1 MHDRRIEV
9 RSNSKNRPARIERP
23 DWSRSGHERKG
34 GWVRFLFTGRTAQ
47 LWKTGATLG
56 DLTPLSGEV
65 GDASF
70 SGSCHTQL
78 SDSWRLAPPGASGRW
93 SAILTPGSRFL
104 LFTEYIR
111 SPVLQM
117 TAARLT
123 PPFSSR
129 SSLRSQQRRLAPG
142 AALGVHHLLGWNIEA
157 RGTRL
162 EEPGSRPC
170 ATARSPIRRH
180 WHWC

>member
-1 MHDRRIEV
+1 MKEKVDGLGFCLQIEEHSSGKPGPPWRLDPAFRR
-9 RSNSKNRPARIERP
+9 
-23 DWSRSGHERKG
+23 
-34 GWVRFLFTGRTAQ
+34 GWRRVVFGQLPYATAGFVE
-47 LWKTGATLG
+47 TGA
-56 DLTPLSGEV
+56 
-65 GDASF
+65 
-70 SGSCHTQL
+70 
-78 SDSWRLAPPGASGRW
+78 PGASGRW

-111 SPVLQM
+111 SPVLHM

-142 AALGVHHLLGWNIEA
+142 AALGVHHLHGWNIEA

-162 EEPGSRPC
+162 EEPGSRDQ
-170 ATARSPIRRH
+170 ARGTWVESLHNCTLSHFAGTGTGVEARRKLLV
-180 WHWC
+180 CPG